1 VYAASP
7 GNDSWGA
14 EHVPVL
20 KYLPLELAAVATVF
34 FAASGSR
41 RPVHWTV
48 RSYQLLMLFMFAGA
62 VLTLARGARIEDSVL
77 GRALGLVVVYPAY
90 RMFSSRDET
99 RRFAQPYL
107 PAIILTGLAMTAML
121 VVWQSGTHFVDQP
134 HIFHEEVFIPAA
146 GMLAAWIAF
155 RDPVIRATLVG
166 LLLGGV
172 LLTRK
177 NTGYLAAL
185 SCLAITALALWSNRR
200 ALSVRTRAIV
210 RVMLVILA
218 LATVAALATI
228 VLWFA
233 ELLPS
238 GSPKVRV
245 ITYAIRLGQFIGS
258 PLFGKAWIGTPL
270 IELSPTFREPS
281 HSDVLDIAA
290 FGGLVSVLLFCAP
303 LVSYARRARQ
313 DLVIFSE
320 RRHWLGAFLLA
331 VLIVFLVEMTFNPI
345 WNQPQLVVHFWLAI
359 GFFAARAQQ
368 RKDQSRVERSHA

>member
-1 VYAASP
+1 
-7 GNDSWGA
+7 
-14 EHVPVL
+14 
-20 KYLPLELAAVATVF
+20 
-34 FAASGSR
+34 
-41 RPVHWTV
+41 
-48 RSYQLLMLFMFAGA
+48 
-62 VLTLARGARIEDSVL
+62 
-77 GRALGLVVVYPAY
+77 
-90 RMFSSRDET
+90 
-99 RRFAQPYL
+99 
-107 PAIILTGLAMTAML
+107 
-121 VVWQSGTHFVDQP
+121 
-134 HIFHEEVFIPAA
+134 
-146 GMLAAWIAF
+146 
-155 RDPVIRATLVG
+155 
-166 LLLGGV
+166 
-172 LLTRK
+172 
-177 NTGYLAAL
+177 
-185 SCLAITALALWSNRR
+185 
-200 ALSVRTRAIV
+200 
-210 RVMLVILA
+210 MLVILA

-290 FGGLVSVLLFCAP
+290 FGGMVSVLLFCAP

-331 VLIVFLVEMTFNPI
+331 VLIVFLVEMTFNLI